1 MIFDFQYVADS
12 LRVAITYIHVTLAL
26 SVIPLIIGIFLGTLI
41 AVCRKFNIRFAAPL
55 ANILIPIIK
64 GVPLVLHIFIMNFL
78 IYKPLDI
85 LAQWY
90 GWADGLRF
98 MDKIYIG
105 IAAISIY
112 AVIIISETMRSALM
126 SVDDGQYEACYA
138 VGLTRSQALRRVIF
152 PQAFP
157 FAVPIL
163 CNNFI
168 GLIKGSSIVYL
179 ITVVD
184 VMNGALT
191 SAQINYRFLEA
202 YIAAAMIYWL
212 MCFSVERVSVVLE
225 RHLKRYQYGA
235 AEHAGRREVL

>member
-1 MIFDFQYVADS
+1 MIFDFQYV
-12 LRVAITYIHVTLAL
+12 VASFKVAVKYIPVTLAL
-26 SVIPLIIGIFLGTLI
+26 SVIPLMIGIILGTLI
-41 AVCRKFNIRFAAPL
+41 AIGRRFDIKVIAPAANL
-55 ANILIPIIK
+55 LIPVIK

-78 IYKPLDI
+78 ILKPLDI
-85 LAQWY
+85 LAHWY
-90 GWADGLRF
+90 GWADAMRF
-98 MDKIYIG
+98 MDKTYIG

-126 SVDDGQYEACYA
+126 SVDAGQYEACYS
-138 VGLTRSQALRRVIF
+138 VGLTRCQALKRVVL

-157 FAVPIL
+157 FAVPVL

-168 GLIKGSSIVYL
+168 GLIKGSAIVYL

-202 YIAAAMIYWL
+202 YIAAALIYWIL
-212 MCFSVERVSVVLE
+212 CLIVEKIFFVLE
-225 RHLKRYQYGA
+225 QHLTMYQYRVQ
-235 AEHAGRREVL
+235 ESSLSREVL